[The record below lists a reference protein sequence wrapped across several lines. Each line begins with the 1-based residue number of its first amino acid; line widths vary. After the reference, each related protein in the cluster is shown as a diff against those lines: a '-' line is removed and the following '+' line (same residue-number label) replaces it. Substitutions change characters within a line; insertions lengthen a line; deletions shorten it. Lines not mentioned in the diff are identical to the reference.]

1 MIDVNRAD
9 LFALRQRQLAEP
21 LYEGPEGSVL
31 VQEDAF
37 YSDILDGDR
46 LDTVLASLNLK
57 SIRVCAVKSR
67 AAAETAKR
75 RFGFTGEN
83 PCSQWV
89 YTLPTAPSDG
99 DFDIRILERRDVALA
114 ASHYH
119 MIDDAA
125 GYFNECIDREWIWGL
140 YENDRLAGFI
150 GLHPEGSMGMLE
162 ILPEFRRKGYG
173 YALEAHLIGVHLQRG
188 WIPYCHVVDGN
199 TASLSLQSK
208 LGLTQASLPAI
219 WVY

>member
-31 VQEDAF
+31 VQEGAF

-75 RFGFTGEN
+75 RFGFTDEN
-83 PCSQWV
+83 PCSQWA

-99 DFDIRILERRDVALA
+99 GCDIRILERRDVALA

-162 ILPEFRRKGYG
+162 ILPEFRRKHYG

-188 WIPYCHVVDGN
+188 WVPYCHVVDGN
-199 TASLSLQSK
+199 TASLSLQAK
-208 LGLTQASLPAI
+208 LGLTKAELPAI
-219 WVY
+219 WVF